1 MAVDKELIS
10 LGLNI
15 HQSSQIEK
23 INKSNDKLN
32 NLIDVVG

>member
-1 MAVDKELIS
+1 MDKNKELIE

-15 HQSSQIEK
+15 HQSWQIEK